1 MVKLHFNTT
10 EEFEGLFKRKTL
22 SVTRSIVSGID
33 RAYSKRKR
41 SAPLFEITFDDVETM
56 YEISLPKS
64 QWENALEKCLDHL
77 HKEQLA
83 DEQIDCW
90 RLLEAAK
97 YW

>member
-1 MVKLHFNTT
+1 
-10 EEFEGLFKRKTL
+10 
-22 SVTRSIVSGID
+22 
-33 RAYSKRKR
+33 
-41 SAPLFEITFDDVETM
+41 M

-90 RLLEAAK
+90 QLLESVTK
-97 YW
+97 D